1 MCMVYSKG
9 KLGEIWQIRRN
20 LANLGINFLPRNF
33 CTTIFLKVSI
43 ITVIDLFATPKG
55 KPVAAAGSCGHR
67 KTTAKNWE
75 NISHH
80 VRGQTRGF

>member
-1 MCMVYSKG
+1 M
-9 KLGEIWQIRRN
+9 
-20 LANLGINFLPRNF
+20 ANLGINFLPRNF

-43 ITVIDLFATPKG
+43 ITVQKIYSQLPKENPWQPLEFA
-55 KPVAAAGSCGHR
+55 GHR